1 MQKKHKRRNRKN
13 RKKENSIDME
23 DYDCS
28 EKLYEESRNIENI
41 NSTCNEKITTS
52 KSFLSIIKKLFGY

>member
-41 NSTCNEKITTS
+41 NSTCNEKINTS